1 MSNELLLYIAFI
13 LILAVFGAIFWLREK
28 QINAK
33 FSKFE
38 LAIEGLI
45 KENYQLKK
53 QIKDN
58 AKPQEII
65 KNDIDMDEINHIIEL
80 KINEGLI
87 QKISPILQNVHII
100 EQAVNEI
107 KDEQQER
114 LYSLEERTKSIG
126 KITPPSFEANNENRV
141 VEMFR
146 AGKTPEAIARD
157 LQLGVGQVTM
167 ILKFKKGGII

>member
-1 MSNELLLYIAFI
+1 MSNEILLYIAFI
-13 LILAVFGAIFWLREK
+13 LLLGVFGAIFWLRDK

-45 KENYQLKK
+45 KENYQLKR
-53 QIKDN
+53 QIK
-58 AKPQEII
+58 EIPTAGPI
-65 KNDIDMDEINHIIEL
+65 IQNEIDMNEINSQIEL
-80 KINEGLI
+80 KISEGLT

-126 KITPPSFEANNENRV
+126 KITPPSFETNNENRV

-167 ILKFKKGGII
+167 ILKFKKEI

>member
-1 MSNELLLYIAFI
+1 MINELLLYIAFI
-13 LILAVFGAIFWLREK
+13 LLLAVFGAIFWLREK

-167 ILKFKKGGII
+167 ILKFKKEI

>member
-13 LILAVFGAIFWLREK
+13 LLLAVFGAIFWLREK

-100 EQAVNEI
+100 EQAVNES

-167 ILKFKKGGII
+167 ILKFKKEI

>member
-13 LILAVFGAIFWLREK
+13 LLLAVFGAIFWLREK

-65 KNDIDMDEINHIIEL
+65 KNDIDMDEINHMIEL

-100 EQAVNEI
+100 EQAVNVSA
-107 KDEQQER
+107 R
-114 LYSLEERTKSIG
+114 LPNTRKIQHISTEELSSAM
-126 KITPPSFEANNENRV
+126 IT
-141 VEMFR
+141 
-146 AGKTPEAIARD
+146 
-157 LQLGVGQVTM
+157 
-167 ILKFKKGGII
+167 ILKTCVGTTREAL

>member
-13 LILAVFGAIFWLREK
+13 LLLAVFGAIFWLREK

-65 KNDIDMDEINHIIEL
+65 KNDIDMDEINHMIEL

-167 ILKFKKGGII
+167 ILKFKKEI

>member
-13 LILAVFGAIFWLREK
+13 LLLAVFGAIFWLREK

-53 QIKDN
+53 QIKEHD
-58 AKPQEII
+58 KPQEIV

-167 ILKFKKGGII
+167 ILKFKKEI

>member
-65 KNDIDMDEINHIIEL
+65 KNDIDMDEINHMIEL

-157 LQLGVGQVTM
+157 LQLGVAQVTM
-167 ILKFKKGGII
+167 ILKFKKEI

>member
-1 MSNELLLYIAFI
+1 M
-13 LILAVFGAIFWLREK
+13 
-28 QINAK
+28 
-33 FSKFE
+33 
-38 LAIEGLI
+38 AIEGLI

-167 ILKFKKGGII
+167 ILKFKKEI

>member
-13 LILAVFGAIFWLREK
+13 LLLAVFGAIFWLREK

-114 LYSLEERTKSIG
+114 LYVQKRHEFMDLTEQD
-126 KITPPSFEANNENRV
+126 KIFP
-141 VEMFR
+141 
-146 AGKTPEAIARD
+146 
-157 LQLGVGQVTM
+157 LQ
-167 ILKFKKGGII
+167 

>member
-13 LILAVFGAIFWLREK
+13 LLLGVFGAILWLRDK
-28 QINAK
+28 QVNAK

-53 QIKDN
+53 QIKEI
-58 AKPQEII
+58 PQTPQIVQNNI
-65 KNDIDMDEINHIIEL
+65 DIDEINSQIEL
-80 KINEGLI
+80 KIGEGLI
-87 QKISPILQNVHII
+87 QKISPIIENVRII

-107 KDEQQER
+107 KEEQQER

-126 KITPPSFEANNENRV
+126 KITPPSFDANHENRV

-146 AGKTPEAIARD
+146 SGKSPEMIAKD

-167 ILKFKKGGII
+167 ILKFKKEI

>member
-13 LILAVFGAIFWLREK
+13 LLLGVFGAILWLRDK
-28 QINAK
+28 QVNAK

-53 QIKDN
+53 QIKEI
-58 AKPQEII
+58 PQTPPIVQNNI
-65 KNDIDMDEINHIIEL
+65 DEINSQIEL
-80 KINEGLI
+80 KIGEGLI
-87 QKISPILQNVHII
+87 QKISPIIENVRII

-107 KDEQQER
+107 KEEQQER

-126 KITPPSFEANNENRV
+126 KITPPSFDANHENRV

-146 AGKTPEAIARD
+146 SGKSPEMIAKD

-167 ILKFKKGGII
+167 ILKFKKEI

>member
-13 LILAVFGAIFWLREK
+13 LLLAVFGAIFWLREK

-65 KNDIDMDEINHIIEL
+65 KNDIDMDEINHMIEL

-114 LYSLEERTKSIG
+114 LHSLEERTKSIG

-167 ILKFKKGGII
+167 ILKFKKEI

>member
-13 LILAVFGAIFWLREK
+13 LLLAVFGAIFWLREK

-58 AKPQEII
+58 AKPQEIN

-167 ILKFKKGGII
+167 ILKFKKEI

>member
-167 ILKFKKGGII
+167 ILKFKKEI

>member
-13 LILAVFGAIFWLREK
+13 LLLAVFGAIFWLREK

-58 AKPQEII
+58 AK
-65 KNDIDMDEINHIIEL
+65 
-80 KINEGLI
+80 
-87 QKISPILQNVHII
+87 
-100 EQAVNEI
+100 
-107 KDEQQER
+107 R
-114 LYSLEERTKSIG
+114 LSK
-126 KITPPSFEANNENRV
+126 
-141 VEMFR
+141 
-146 AGKTPEAIARD
+146 
-157 LQLGVGQVTM
+157 M
-167 ILKFKKGGII
+167 I

>member
-13 LILAVFGAIFWLREK
+13 LLLAVFGAIFWLREK

-167 ILKFKKGGII
+167 ILKFKKEI

>member
-13 LILAVFGAIFWLREK
+13 LLLAVFGAIFWLREK
-28 QINAK
+28 QINSK

-167 ILKFKKGGII
+167 ILKFKKEI

>member
-13 LILAVFGAIFWLREK
+13 LLLAVFGAIFWLREK

-167 ILKFKKGGII
+167 ILKFKMR

>member
-13 LILAVFGAIFWLREK
+13 LLLAVFGAIFWLREK

-114 LYSLEERTKSIG
+114 LYSLEERTAKL
-126 KITPPSFEANNENRV
+126 
-141 VEMFR
+141 
-146 AGKTPEAIARD
+146 AGADINKMAKKYLNQNQMTS
-157 LQLGVGQVTM
+157 V
-167 ILKFKKGGII
+167 ILKGR

>member
-1 MSNELLLYIAFI
+1 MSNEILLYIAFI
-13 LILAVFGAIFWLREK
+13 LLLGVFGAIFWLRDK

-53 QIKDN
+53 QLK
-58 AKPQEII
+58 EISQTPPVVQNEI
-65 KNDIDMDEINHIIEL
+65 DIDEINSQIEL
-80 KINEGLI
+80 KINDGLI
-87 QKISPILQNVHII
+87 QKISPIIENVRII

-126 KITPPSFEANNENRV
+126 KITPPSFELNNENRV
-141 VEMFR
+141 IEMFR
-146 AGKTPEAIARD
+146 AGKSPEMIAKD

-167 ILKFKKGGII
+167 ILKFKKEI

>member
-13 LILAVFGAIFWLREK
+13 LLLAVFGAIFWLREK

-167 ILKFKKGGII
+167 SLKFKKEI

>member
-13 LILAVFGAIFWLREK
+13 LLLAVFGAIFWLREK

-58 AKPQEII
+58 AKPQGII

-167 ILKFKKGGII
+167 ILKFKKEI

>member
-13 LILAVFGAIFWLREK
+13 LLLAVFGAIFWLREK

-80 KINEGLI
+80 KI
-87 QKISPILQNVHII
+87 
-100 EQAVNEI
+100 
-107 KDEQQER
+107 DEQQER

-167 ILKFKKGGII
+167 ILKFKKEI

>member
-13 LILAVFGAIFWLREK
+13 LLLAVFGAIFWLREK

-38 LAIEGLI
+38 LAIKRLI

-167 ILKFKKGGII
+167 ILKFKKEI